1 MTGATGHIDCRKIEH
16 FEASAREQL
25 PGRQLILIRK
35 EAEAFRKWFA
45 HNGMPDF
52 VRSYNLVSLPYPT
65 QFGLWRACKAVSPFV
80 TLTNRL
86 IVVRWTE
93 MGGRT
98 KTLLFEPSDYQL
110 GFNTPYFA
118 ELVKKSPKIAQL
130 GLVKKHST
138 VERIMR
144 RLRIDPADVDYLAFD
159 HLQTQDVR
167 RWIGTL
173 NPAPDLNAHEPV
185 RPFFPNAKLI
195 VQKSELDSLDQLHP
209 LQEPWYQGATYTDLD
224 PGKIVAITGDV
235 MLGPG
240 VALLSTP
247 GHSSGNQ
254 TLVLNTVNG
263 IWALSENAI
272 SAECLS
278 PELSKIAGL
287 SEWAEEWGQEVVL
300 NSNTLEGTAS
310 QYNSLIKE
318 KTIVDFSR
326 KNPNFLQF
334 FPTSELS
341 ANIFCPGVAP
351 TFKHGEIRHGHL
363 RMYNEAEETLE
374 PAAM

>member
-1 MTGATGHIDCRKIEH
+1 MTDATGSIDCRKIEH
-16 FEASAREQL
+16 FEESAREEL

-35 EAEAFRKWFA
+35 EAEVFRKWFA
-45 HNGMPDF
+45 HSGMPDF

-65 QFGLWRACKAVSPFV
+65 HFGLWRACKAVSPFV
-80 TLTNRL
+80 ALTNRL
-86 IVVRWTE
+86 VVVRWTE
-93 MGGRT
+93 VGGAT
-98 KTLLFEPSDYQL
+98 KTLLFEPSDYHL

-144 RLRIDPADVDYLAFD
+144 RLRINPADVDYLAFD

-167 RWIGTL
+167 RWIGTR
-173 NPAPDLNAHEPV
+173 NPAPDLNAPEPV

-195 VQKSELDSLDQLHP
+195 VQQSELDSLNDLHP
-209 LQEPWYQGATYTDLD
+209 LQMPWYQAAAYTDLD
-224 PGKIVAITGDV
+224 ASKIAPINGDV

-272 SAECLS
+272 ATECLT

-287 SEWAEEWGQEVVL
+287 SEWASEWGQEVVL
-300 NSNTLEGTAS
+300 NANTLEGSAS

-318 KTIVDFSR
+318 KAIVDFSR

-334 FPTSELS
+334 LPTSELTS
-341 ANIFCPGVAP
+341 NIFCPGVAP

-363 RMYNEAEETLE
+363 RIFNEAEELE

>member
-1 MTGATGHIDCRKIEH
+1 MIGATGYTDFRKIEH
-16 FEASAREQL
+16 FKESAREESPGKQL
-25 PGRQLILIRK
+25 QLIRK
-35 EAEAFRKWFA
+35 EAEVFRKWFA
-45 HNGMPDF
+45 QSGMPDF

-80 TLTNRL
+80 ALTNRL
-86 IVVRWTE
+86 VVVRWTE
-93 MGGRT
+93 VGGTTR
-98 KTLLFEPSDYQL
+98 TLLFEPSDYQL

-118 ELVKKSPKIAQL
+118 DLVKKSPKIAQL
-130 GLVKKHST
+130 GLVKRHST

-144 RLRIDPADVDYLAFD
+144 RLRINPAEVDYLAFD

-173 NPAPDLNAHEPV
+173 NPAPDLNANEPV
-185 RPFFPNAKLI
+185 QPFFPNAKLI
-195 VQKSELDSLDQLHP
+195 VQQAELDSLNDLHP
-209 LQEPWYQGATYTDLD
+209 IQKPWYQSATFSDLD
-224 PGKIVAITGDV
+224 PGKIVSINGDV

-272 SAECLS
+272 AAECLT

-287 SEWAEEWGQEVVL
+287 SEWASEWGQEVIL
-300 NSNTLEGTAS
+300 NANTHEGSAL

-318 KTIVDFSR
+318 KAIVDFSR
-326 KNPNFLQF
+326 KNPNFLQYL
-334 FPTSELS
+334 PTSELRT
-341 ANIFCPGVAP
+341 NIFCPGVAP

-363 RMYNEAEETLE
+363 RIYEAEESLE